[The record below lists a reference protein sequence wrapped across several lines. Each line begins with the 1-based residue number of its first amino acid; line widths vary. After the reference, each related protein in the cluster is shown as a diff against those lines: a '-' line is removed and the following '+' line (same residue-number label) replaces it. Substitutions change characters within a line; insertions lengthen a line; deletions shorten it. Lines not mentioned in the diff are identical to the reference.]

1 MAHNPLL
8 PTRFEA
14 LEMVVRAYGSQQ
26 ATGTALGVAQPVVWR
41 WIHQS
46 KQLPAEHVLKAEAD
60 TGVSRHWLR
69 PDIYPFGHPPA
80 PEASR
85 FAGVDQR
92 ARRVA

>member
-8 PTRFEA
+8 PTRYEA
-14 LEMVVRAYGSQQ
+14 LQAVVSAYGTQQ
-26 ATGTALGVAQPVVWR
+26 ATADALGVTQAAVWK
-41 WIHQS
+41 WLHQS
-46 KQLPAEHVLKAEAD
+46 RRLPAEHVLKAEAD

-80 PEASR
+80 PEVR